1 MFRLRQFV
9 ILASA
14 ASMLGGCVAADKY
27 KALEKERDEY
37 SSRLAQAEK
46 ENSTLRDKS
55 KMLQQ
60 QLEAL
65 LAARGDES
73 SLLATLKKQNADL
86 MSQLDIINRKYDEA
100 MRREPIVLPAAVS
113 NELEKLAR
121 ENPTYLE
128 YDAKRGILKFKSD
141 VTFASGQADL
151 TAKAKEIIAKV
162 ASILN
167 SPSVAQYEM
176 LVAGHTDN
184 VTVSNPKTIANG
196 HKDNWYLSAH
206 RAISVGSELR
216 HGGINAT
223 RMGVVGYAD
232 ERPVASNQSAEGKQ
246 QNRRVEVVILPP
258 VANVAPAPVETA
270 APAPAPAVTASTP
283 AVPVELNK

>member
-1 MFRLRQFV
+1 MFRLRQLV

-27 KALEKERDEY
+27 KALEKERDQYQE
-37 SSRLAQAEK
+37 RLAQAES
-46 ENSTLRDKS
+46 ENKALRDKS

-73 SLLATLKKQNADL
+73 SLMATLKKQNADL
-86 MSQLDIINRKYDEA
+86 LAQLDAINRKYDEA

-113 NELEKLAR
+113 NQLEQLAR
-121 ENPTYLE
+121 DNPDYLE
-128 YDAKRGILKFKSD
+128 FDAKRGILKFKSD
-141 VTFASGQADL
+141 VTFASGSSEL
-151 TAKAKEIIAKV
+151 TPKAKEIIGKV
-162 ASILN
+162 AGILN

-184 VTVSNPKTIANG
+184 VTVSNPKTIAAG

-232 ERPVASNQSAEGKQ
+232 ERPVASNASAEGKQ

-258 VANVAPAPVETA
+258 VANVAPAPAAAA
-270 APAPAPAVTASTP
+270 APAPAVAPATP
-283 AVPVELNK
+283 PAELNK